1 MGIVRLVLTHNTHKP
16 SFPPFLPIM
25 SVVAV
30 SAPIVA
36 PTDCAAPAVA
46 AVPSVPADVL
56 AKQLSSISNHSS
68 ASALFRKAAHDSG
81 NTDSNLTKEE
91 MVRYAQFLKACM
103 ASTDLL
109 LITTFTFAKSLTLWD
124 MSETEMLH
132 DWMRRKMSYFT
143 PGLALGFRYS
153 DDGKSV
159 VATRSIKAVRST
171 EPVYSFGVMVIK
183 PEKPRET
190 DDIEELCAEIDD
202 LISSADED
210 FGDDEED
217 QEEITTYFWYD

>member
-1 MGIVRLVLTHNTHKP
+1 
-16 SFPPFLPIM
+16 M
-25 SVVAV
+25 STVAV
-30 SAPIVA
+30 SAPVVA
-36 PTDCAAPAVA
+36 PAALAAPS
-46 AVPSVPADVL
+46 AVPAVPADVL
-56 AKQLSSISNHSS
+56 AKQLSSIRNHSS

-91 MVRYAQFLKACM
+91 MVRYAQFLKGCM
-103 ASTDLL
+103 ASADLV

-159 VATRSIKAVRST
+159 VATRNTKAVMPT
-171 EPVYSFGVMVIK
+171 EPVYSFGVLVIK
-183 PEKPRET
+183 PEKPLAK
-190 DDIEELCAEIDD
+190 DDAAALCTEIDD
-202 LISSADED
+202 LISSADEE
-210 FGDDEED
+210 DDEED
-217 QEEITTYFWYD
+217 EDNTTYFWYD